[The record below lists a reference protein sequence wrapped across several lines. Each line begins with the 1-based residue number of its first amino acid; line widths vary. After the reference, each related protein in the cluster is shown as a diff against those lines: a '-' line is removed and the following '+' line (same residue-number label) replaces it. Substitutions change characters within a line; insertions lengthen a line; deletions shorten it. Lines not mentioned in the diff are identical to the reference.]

1 MPVNQSQE
9 PIKYFSTRDH
19 ADRLS
24 FEEVSRSC
32 WNQHGGEEREPRERA
47 R

>member
-1 MPVNQSQE
+1 MPLNQSHE

-24 FEEVSRSC
+24 FEEVSDALPK
-32 WNQHGGEEREPRERA
+32 GGDQVA
-47 R
+47 GKMG